1 MSYANII
8 FSRFDFLLLQIVL
21 QEAEIMNQGKTV
33 FAQIMSLIPR
43 YEFDKCVKRYN
54 GNRHAIGFKCRD
66 QFLVMSSVFVFLLRI
81 MRPPLDLDLAWN
93 YGEAFPHLGHVARL
107 DRHNLCLHK
116 RCYMSEGRSVDTRNI
131 FYSDRFATMGRFHP
145 VFFPYS
151 YRT

>member
-66 QFLVMSSVFVFLLRI
+66 HS
-81 MRPPLDLDLAWN
+81 W
-93 YGEAFPHLGHVARL
+93 
-107 DRHNLCLHK
+107 
-116 RCYMSEGRSVDTRNI
+116 
-131 FYSDRFATMGRFHP
+131 
-145 VFFPYS
+145 
-151 YRT
+151 